1 MGREKEEENK
11 RRRRRRR
18 GKKGGMEERGT
29 VEAGRKGKRKGQRG
43 GKGRTDLASPK
54 LNSSL
59 SSISVSAFH

>member
-1 MGREKEEENK
+1 MGKEKEEENK
-11 RRRRRRR
+11 RRRRRR

-29 VEAGRKGKRKGQRG
+29 VEAGRKGKRKGQRE

>member
-1 MGREKEEENK
+1 MGKEKEEENK
-11 RRRRRRR
+11 RRRRRR
-18 GKKGGMEERGT
+18 GKKGGMKERGT

>member
-1 MGREKEEENK
+1 MGKEKKEENK
-11 RRRRRRR
+11 RRRRRR